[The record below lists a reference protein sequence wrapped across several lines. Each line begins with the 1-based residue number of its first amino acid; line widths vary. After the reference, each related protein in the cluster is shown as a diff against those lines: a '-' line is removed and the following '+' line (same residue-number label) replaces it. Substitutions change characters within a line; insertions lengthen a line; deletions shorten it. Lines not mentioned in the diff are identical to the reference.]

1 MTDVVLLLLVAAVV
15 AVVLLSVLYVR
26 KSDGADISLTS
37 KRKRRLAAIVAS
49 GISITLVMFIVALS
63 LGSAGTIP
71 VTDAISSMFSAI
83 QNGVHTGD
91 ERTIFHFR
99 MPRAIV
105 SITVGIG
112 LAVAGCIYQA
122 IIRNPLVDSYITG
135 VSSGAGFAAILAIV
149 SGTAFGFALGSSLV
163 VPIAAIIGGLLALTM
178 TMLIGEKAGG
188 SSTNYVLAGVVV
200 GFMFAAMQTLVL
212 AFSGDKLRNAVFWLY
227 GSFANLDWSMVGLVV
242 IPVLAMSFLTL
253 LWAKELNLVLLGE
266 DQARQAGLNVK
277 KFNRSMMIFASII
290 TAICV
295 AFVGIIGFVG
305 LVVPHICRM
314 ILGGD
319 HRLVLPASIAI
330 GGFMML
336 VADMIARMA
345 ITQSELPVGAITALI
360 GVPLFAFLLM
370 KKGRMYDG

>member
-1 MTDVVLLLLVAAVV
+1 LDIVLLLLVAAVI
-15 AVVLLSVLYVR
+15 AVVLLSALYVR
-26 KSDGADISLTS
+26 RSDGRDISLTA
-37 KRKRRLAAIVAS
+37 KRKRRLLAIVIS
-49 GISITLVMFIVALS
+49 GIAVTFVMFLVALA
-63 LGSAGTIP
+63 LGSAGTMS
-71 VTDAISSMFSAI
+71 VSDALSAMISSL
-83 QNGVHTGD
+83 QNGVRTVD
-91 ERTIFHFR
+91 ERTVYYYR

-105 SITVGIG
+105 AIAVGIG
-112 LAVAGCIYQA
+112 LAIAGCIYQA

-135 VSSGAGFAAILAIV
+135 VSSGAGFAAVLAI
-149 SGTAFGFALGSSLV
+149 STGTVFGFAIGSSFV
-163 VPIAAIIGGLLALTM
+163 VPIAAVIGGMVALTI
-178 TMLIGEKAGG
+178 TMFIGEKAGG

-200 GFMFAAMQTLVL
+200 GFLFSAMQTLTL
-212 AFSGDKLRNAVFWLY
+212 AFSGDRLRNAVFWLY
-227 GSFANLDWSMVGLVV
+227 GTFQNVNWSEAWLVV
-242 IPVLAMSFLTL
+242 IPVFVMSFLAL

-266 DQARQAGLNVK
+266 DQAKQAGLNVK
-277 KFNRSMMIFASII
+277 RFNRGMMICASII

-319 HRLVLPASIAI
+319 HRLVLPASIAM

-336 VADMIARMA
+336 IADLIARMA
-345 ITQSELPVGAITALI
+345 IQQSELPVGAITALI

>member
-1 MTDVVLLLLVAAVV
+1 MLLLLVAAVI
-15 AVVLLSVLYVR
+15 AVVLLSALYVR
-26 KSDGADISLTS
+26 RSDGRDISLTA
-37 KRKRRLAAIVAS
+37 KRKRRLLAIVIS
-49 GISITLVMFIVALS
+49 GIAVTFVMFLVALA
-63 LGSAGTIP
+63 LGSAGTMS
-71 VTDAISSMFSAI
+71 VSDALSAMISSL
-83 QNGVHTGD
+83 QNGVRTVD
-91 ERTIFHFR
+91 ERTVYYYR

-105 SITVGIG
+105 AIAVGIG
-112 LAVAGCIYQA
+112 LAIAGCIYQA

-135 VSSGAGFAAILAIV
+135 VSSGAGFAAVLAI
-149 SGTAFGFALGSSLV
+149 STGTVFGFAIGSSFV
-163 VPIAAIIGGLLALTM
+163 VPIAAVIGGMVALTI
-178 TMLIGEKAGG
+178 TMFIGEKAGG

-200 GFMFAAMQTLVL
+200 GFLFSAMQTLTL
-212 AFSGDKLRNAVFWLY
+212 AFSGDRLRNAVFWLY
-227 GSFANLDWSMVGLVV
+227 GTFQNVNWSEAWLVV
-242 IPVLAMSFLTL
+242 IPVFVMSFLAL

-266 DQARQAGLNVK
+266 DQAKQAGLNVK
-277 KFNRSMMIFASII
+277 RFNRGMMICASII

-319 HRLVLPASIAI
+319 HRLVLPASIAM

-336 VADMIARMA
+336 IADLIARMA
-345 ITQSELPVGAITALI
+345 IQQSELPVGAITALI